1 MAEELPDAPWA
12 TESLPDAPWAI
23 KERGVLERAGEA
35 AWETGKAGVEALG
48 KMFVPPTKEEAAA
61 HLGPSGAW
69 RSFKETGAGL
79 LGLTTPITAPMAG
92 VESIAASGLGA
103 AQRGLEKGI
112 AKGVGAVSPEAQQKL
127 EANIPSS
134 EEAYETAR
142 PYAGAA
148 LSAIQPARRTVPAPA
163 MPPAPNKGP
172 LDVTL
177 SEGQL
182 TGALPAIKREQAA
195 LRAQAGSPEYEH
207 AQAFKTQQ
215 TGQIEAAKD
224 KLMADLD
231 TFGGQIIAKTPQ
243 EAGEL
248 VTGRAGSLEEPA
260 SGVIGARN
268 LAKSQVDAAYTQ
280 ARGMPGE
287 IRADA
292 FVEMPQQIRNSL
304 TSREMPIVVSERTT
318 PAAADM
324 MEYLDGKVGALRVPN
339 KASPGAVD
347 LAGEPLSTS
356 GVNLNGVDRWRRELS
371 SFRRSAAT
379 DEDRRATS
387 SIMDA
392 FDSHIDAAVKGGKFT
407 GSPDAIEAWNAARA
421 AHHDYR
427 STFSQGVKDPVGR
440 VVEKILGRGL
450 EDPATPNDVMNFITG
465 SSGLPANSRNVA
477 VTKRLREILG
487 PDSPEWA
494 GVKQGVFSKLV
505 EKPADMTD
513 FGPGVIANRLGEFLN
528 GKGSALANQLYA
540 PPEKQ
545 LLKSYLDLMRKLEM
559 PQAGAQWSNN
569 DVSAIVSAT
578 ERVINYIGT
587 AVGAGIGHTI
597 GGGEI
602 VGGAIGYATAQAGKS
617 IRQFAN
623 TRRLAKQM
631 PLIAIQTKK
640 WQRAAAAA
648 NRASPAGAAV
658 LTKATQD
665 LGASL
670 SNLLP
675 AGTARAEENKKASRI
690 R

>member
-12 TESLPDAPWAI
+12 TESLPDAPWAV
-23 KERGVLERAGEA
+23 KERGVLERAGDA

-61 HLGPSGAW
+61 YLGPSGAW

-79 LGLTTPITAPMAG
+79 LGLATPVTAPLAG
-92 VESIAASGLGA
+92 VESVAASGLGA

-112 AKGVGAVSPEAQQKL
+112 AKGVGVVSPEAEQKL

-148 LSAIQPARRTVPAPA
+148 LGAIRAGPPGKPPT
-163 MPPAPNKGP
+163 MPGIPNKGP
-172 LDVTL
+172 LNVTL

-182 TGALPAIKREQAA
+182 TGNLEAIKREQSA
-195 LRAQAGSPEYEH
+195 LRAQTNSAEYKH
-207 AQAFKTQQ
+207 ADAFRTQQ

-231 TFGGQIIAKTPQ
+231 AIGGQKIVETPLEAGDLVSSGVTSARNIAKT
-243 EAGEL
+243 
-248 VTGRAGSLEEPA
+248 
-260 SGVIGARN
+260 
-268 LAKSQVDAAYTQ
+268 QVDAAYTQ

-304 TSREMPIVVSERTT
+304 TLREEPIVISEKST
-318 PAAADM
+318 PAAAGM
-324 MEYLDGKVGALRVPN
+324 MEYLESKVGALRIPN
-339 KASPGAVD
+339 KADPLGAPSP
-347 LAGEPLSTS
+347 ESIS
-356 GVNLNGVDRWRRELS
+356 GVNLNGIDRWRRELS
-371 SFRRSAAT
+371 SFRRSAVH
-379 DEDRRATS
+379 DEDRRAVRGV
-387 SIMDA
+387 MDA
-392 FDSHIDAAVKGGKFT
+392 FDESIDAAVKGGRFT
-407 GSPDAIEAWNAARA
+407 GAPDAIEAWNAARA

-427 STFSQGVKDPVGR
+427 STFTQQGAKDPVGK

-465 SSGLPANSRNVA
+465 ASGLPSQGRNVA

-545 LLKSYLDLMRKLEM
+545 LLKSYLDLMTALKV
-559 PQAGAQWSNN
+559 PQTGANWSNN
-569 DVSAIVSAT
+569 AGMIAKAADK
-578 ERVINYIGT
+578 VIT
-587 AVGAGIGHTI
+587 AVGTAIGVVLAHKV
-597 GGGEI
+597 GGGLPGEV
-602 VGGAIGYATAQAGKS
+602 VGGAVGYAAGKAGQNVIQFAQARKL
-617 IRQFAN
+617 R
-623 TRRLAKQM
+623 KQM
-631 PLIAIQTKK
+631 PLIAIQAKR
-640 WQRAAAAA
+640 WQRAANAA
-648 NRASPAGAAV
+648 NRASPAGAAT
-658 LTKATQD
+658 LTQATKELNAALLLLVPGNEEPRRKA
-665 LGASL
+665 
-670 SNLLP
+670 
-675 AGTARAEENKKASRI
+675 RI

>member
-12 TESLPDAPWAI
+12 TESLPDAPWAV

-35 AWETGKAGVEALG
+35 VWETGKAGVEALG
-48 KMFVPPTKEEAAA
+48 KMVVPPTKEEAAA
-61 HLGPSGAW
+61 YLGPSGAW

-79 LGLTTPITAPMAG
+79 LGLATPITAPIAG
-92 VESIAASGLGA
+92 VESVAASGLGA
-103 AQRGLEKGI
+103 AQRELEKGI

-134 EEAYETAR
+134 EQAYETAK

-148 LSAIQPARRTVPAPA
+148 LSAIQPARRAVSAPA

-231 TFGGQIIAKTPQ
+231 AFGGQKIVQTPQ

-248 VTGRAGSLEEPA
+248 VS
-260 SGVIGARN
+260 SGVTSARDI
-268 LAKSQVDAAYTQ
+268 AKTQVDAAYTQ

-392 FDSHIDAAVKGGKFT
+392 FDSQIDAAVKGGKFT
-407 GSPDAIEAWNAARA
+407 GAPDAIEAWNAARA

-450 EDPATPNDVMNFITG
+450 EAPATPNDVMNFITG
-465 SSGLPANSRNVA
+465 ASGLPSKGLNVS

-545 LLKSYLDLMRKLEM
+545 LLKSYLDLMRKLEV

-569 DVSAIVSAT
+569 DVSAIVSGT

-587 AVGAGIGHTI
+587 AVGAGIGHAV

-602 VGGAIGYATAQAGKS
+602 VGGAIGYTTAQAGKS

-623 TRRLAKQM
+623 ARRIAKQM
-631 PLIAIQTKK
+631 PLIAIQTKR

-665 LGASL
+665 LNASL

-675 AGTARAEENKKASRI
+675 TGTARAEESKKASRI